1 MYVPKQFREERT
13 HVLAR
18 AIRRIQLATLITP
31 GADGLQISHLPMV
44 LKGDE
49 AGGWTLEAHVARANP
64 HWRHAGPDAASVAV
78 FQGPQAYVSPS
89 WYASKREHGRV
100 VPTWNYIAV
109 HVSGRLEPVQDE
121 AWLLGHLGDVTDAN
135 EAGREHPWAVTDAPG
150 GFVRGL
156 ARAIVGLRMAV
167 SGIEGAW
174 KLIQH
179 KPEADRLGAMAGLDG
194 EPHGAEIA
202 ELMRQAEAAR
212 E

>member
-1 MYVPKQFREERT
+1 MYVPKQFREQRAD
-13 HVLAR
+13 VLAS

-49 AGGWTLEAHVARANP
+49 AGGRTLEAHVARANP
-64 HWRHAGPDAASVAV
+64 HWRHAVPDAASVAV

-89 WYASKREHGRV
+89 WYPSKREHGRV

-109 HVSGRLEPVQDE
+109 HVSGRLEPVHDE
-121 AWLLGHLGDVTDAN
+121 AWLLRHLGDVTDAN
-135 EAGREHPWAVTDAPG
+135 EAGRTRPWAVTDAPD
-150 GFVRGL
+150 GFVQGLTRG
-156 ARAIVGLRMAV
+156 IVGLRMAV

-179 KPEADRLGAMAGLDG
+179 KPEADRLGAAAGLSA
-194 EPHGAEIA
+194 EPHGAAIA